1 VGFVL
6 LPEGLSSVPIIAST
20 RQVHEL
26 MLITVI
32 SANAP
37 DINFLVIVV
46 VFILIINLVII
57 KLNYLAANINKK
69 NYINKFLIKK
79 VIE

>member
-1 VGFVL
+1 
-6 LPEGLSSVPIIAST
+6 
-20 RQVHEL
+20 VHEL

-37 DINFLVIVV
+37 DINFLVIV